1 MMHKLSVSEVH
12 RQRVALWLLSFAV
25 VLPTLLVAVV
35 AVLLRD
41 WPYIALGLSLVVSVG
56 LTTMVYMLFEQL
68 SGRLHSI
75 TIDINSMAADL
86 NEKYSDYR
94 GAVVSDQEIKTN
106 NELLYLEK
114 SVGLLRKRLEIAN
127 KIESAIEI
135 ERERAHTSSKMA
147 SLGELVAG
155 ISHEINNPVTVIYGL
170 SDELQRRADELT
182 SEEIKKTAV
191 RISKTA
197 TRISSIV
204 KTLLRFSRNVTND
217 PKELHSVKELIND
230 AVVLVQD
237 QFRQANIFLE
247 VEPVD
252 LNIFV
257 HCRPIQI
264 SQVILNLL
272 NNASDALEFSS
283 VRWIRLQV
291 KQVAATVYISVTD
304 SGPGIS
310 LSIQSRLMQPFATTK
325 APGRGTGLGLSLSKQ
340 MIEEHDGT
348 LFVDWKSEATRFV
361 IQLPSPTG
369 LETFRTP
376 PSDN

>member
-1 MMHKLSVSEVH
+1 MHKLSVSEVH

>member
-1 MMHKLSVSEVH
+1 
-12 RQRVALWLLSFAV
+12 
-25 VLPTLLVAVV
+25 
-35 AVLLRD
+35 
-41 WPYIALGLSLVVSVG
+41 
-56 LTTMVYMLFEQL
+56 
-68 SGRLHSI
+68 
-75 TIDINSMAADL
+75 
-86 NEKYSDYR
+86 
-94 GAVVSDQEIKTN
+94 
-106 NELLYLEK
+106 
-114 SVGLLRKRLEIAN
+114 
-127 KIESAIEI
+127 
-135 ERERAHTSSKMA
+135 
-147 SLGELVAG
+147 
-155 ISHEINNPVTVIYGL
+155 
-170 SDELQRRADELT
+170 
-182 SEEIKKTAV
+182 
-191 RISKTA
+191 
-197 TRISSIV
+197 
-204 KTLLRFSRNVTND
+204 
-217 PKELHSVKELIND
+217 
-230 AVVLVQD
+230 
-237 QFRQANIFLE
+237 LE